1 MKDYFLNILEK
12 LTGIRLSDSPSF
24 PRIWKNSSWL
34 LLDNIVR
41 LGGGFVLTV
50 WLARYLGPEQFGV
63 FNYAIAFVA
72 LFTYFGTL
80 GLNEIIVR
88 NLIRNPSRRDEVIAT
103 AFILR
108 MFGGTIAFGLALA
121 LVFFLNPLDKTAH
134 WLVGI
139 IAAGIIFQ
147 AFEVID
153 SYFQSQVLS
162 KYVVWARIIPF
173 VFVSTLK
180 VFFIVTGA
188 ALIAFAWVWLIEIVL
203 VGLGLMFVYRWR
215 GFSLRINKFKNQT
228 AEDLIKD
235 AWPMILSGIAAMIYM
250 RIDQIMIRHMIGEK
264 AVGIYAAAMKV
275 SEAWYV
281 LGGIIIFSTFP
292 VIINLKTESETLY
305 REKCRQVYKVLIILG
320 AAAAGGT
327 ILMVK
332 PIIYFLYGHAY
343 SQSISVLS
351 VQVLGVMLVY
361 LISASTYAL
370 VAEGLQKYH
379 IYRTVLGCLVNV
391 FFNLI
396 LIPRFGVMGAVFSML
411 CSYCVAVF
419 SLLLFKE
426 TKAIFRG

>member
-41 LGGGFVLTV
+41 LGGGFFLTV
-50 WLARYLGPEQFGV
+50 WLARYLGPEQFGL

-72 LFTYFGTL
+72 LFTFFGTL
-80 GLNEIIVR
+80 GLNEIMVR
-88 NLIRNPSRRDEVIAT
+88 NLIQSPSQRDEIMAT
-103 AFILR
+103 AFLLR
-108 MFGGTIAFGLALA
+108 MLGGTIAFGLALV
-121 LVFFLNPLDKTAH
+121 LVFFLNPFDRTVH

-162 KYVVWARIIPF
+162 KYVVLARVIPF
-173 VFVSTLK
+173 VLVSSLK
-180 VFFIVTGA
+180 VFLILTGA
-188 ALIAFAWVWLIEIVL
+188 PLVAFAWVWLIEIVL
-203 VGLGLMFVYRWR
+203 AGMGLMVIYYSR
-215 GFSLRINKFKNQT
+215 GFSLRLKEFKSQIAKN
-228 AEDLIKD
+228 LIKD
-235 AWPMILSGIAAMIYM
+235 AWPMILSGVAVMIYM

-292 VIINLKTESETLY
+292 IIIHLKTESEALY
-305 REKCRQVYKVLIILG
+305 REKCRQVYKVLIIMG

-327 ILMVK
+327 ILMAK
-332 PIIYFLYGHAY
+332 PLIYFLYGEAY
-343 SQSISVLS
+343 SQSMAVLS

-379 IYRTVLGCLVNV
+379 VYRTVLGCIVNILL
-391 FFNLI
+391 NLI
-396 LIPRFGVMGAVFSML
+396 LIPWFGLMGAVFSML

-419 SLLLFKE
+419 SILLFKG
-426 TKAIFRG
+426 TRGIF

>member
-1 MKDYFLNILEK
+1 
-12 LTGIRLSDSPSF
+12 
-24 PRIWKNSSWL
+24 
-34 LLDNIVR
+34 
-41 LGGGFVLTV
+41 
-50 WLARYLGPEQFGV
+50 
-63 FNYAIAFVA
+63 
-72 LFTYFGTL
+72 
-80 GLNEIIVR
+80 
-88 NLIRNPSRRDEVIAT
+88 
-103 AFILR
+103 

-327 ILMVK
+327 ILIVK